1 MKTKA
6 KLASESEKLE
16 FALGEI
22 DILTKQLQREKDAF
36 EKAYVDTL
44 LTFINILSLLQIIK
58 KKIGSNILS

>member
-22 DILTKQLQREKDAF
+22 DILKKQLQREKTAF
-36 EKAYVDTL
+36 EKA
-44 LTFINILSLLQIIK
+44 
-58 KKIGSNILS
+58 